1 MGMMIPMV
9 MMRMIVT
16 VTMVVAMIAT
26 MAMRVRMI
34 VIVIVRMRRSVG
46 MRVDMPM
53 VVIAPC
59 ARLSQDGF
67 GAGGRICH
75 RDGVAVAASAGPAHQ
90 AASSSS

>member
-9 MMRMIVT
+9 VMRMIVT
-16 VTMVVAMIAT
+16 MVVT
-26 MAMRVRMI
+26 MAMHVHMI
-34 VIVIVRMRRSVG
+34 VVAIVRMRRSVG

-53 VVIAPC
+53 VTIAPC

-67 GAGGRICH
+67 GVGGRVSH
-75 RDGVAVAASAGPAHQ
+75 RDGVAVAASACSAHQ